1 MTRRSRDL
9 FRLNDSAN
17 SNKDSPFENS
27 TRLKSRPI
35 KNVKYSIT
43 SPKSQS
49 ETSIIRDFGIPKT
62 LGRLMM
68 AVGQS

>member
-43 SPKSQS
+43 NPKSQS
-49 ETSIIRDFGIPKT
+49 ETIRLLGTSVCPK
-62 LGRLMM
+62 LWG
-68 AVGQS
+68 G